1 MQYSIPINIWKVL
14 FFGGGD
20 TKESKLSL
28 DLDSWRNVFV
38 FLVEQGEK
46 DRRKEEKKGWSVRSG
61 LF

>member
-1 MQYSIPINIWKVL
+1 MDNT

-28 DLDSWRNVFV
+28 DLDSWRNVLV

-46 DRRKEEKKGWSVRSG
+46 DRRREEKKGWSVKSR